1 MDTSRYRRYGRIVAP
16 ALKSQRVRAHG
27 ILILSL
33 LTASFF
39 VVFAIRPTT
48 STIAQLRRQIK
59 DSQYVDQ
66 KLGEKINT
74 LTTLDRT
81 YKELEKDLV
90 YVEASLPSQANVRNL
105 LAALEEVASD
115 SRLEISSIQMRP
127 VDLVDSRTK
136 EDSFQVKPISF
147 QIAFR
152 GGYQDLTQALS
163 LLNRVSRLVTV
174 KNIEIKKVKGGQG
187 TESGTL
193 TLELEGTGFYVN

>member
-1 MDTSRYRRYGRIVAP
+1 
-16 ALKSQRVRAHG
+16 
-27 ILILSL
+27 
-33 LTASFF
+33 
-39 VVFAIRPTT
+39 
-48 STIAQLRRQIK
+48 
-59 DSQYVDQ
+59 
-66 KLGEKINT
+66 
-74 LTTLDRT
+74 
-81 YKELEKDLV
+81 LV